1 MTIEEKKGFSMAIGG
16 CTLWGLSGN
25 VAQSL
30 FEKVGLDPLW
40 LVGTRLV
47 IAGTLLVVWS
57 LLTLP
62 KVEVKRLFSLTY
74 LPGLVCFAILG
85 MIPSQLTYFLA
96 IKHGNASS
104 ATILQFLGPLFIIVY
119 LALRQLRWPRRVDI
133 ISIIIALFGT
143 VLLVTNGNFS
153 RLALAPLGIF
163 WGVMAGVAQASYT
176 LLPRKLLALFD
187 ARLVTGGAMIVGG
200 FCFIPTF
207 VVTKVP
213 TLSVLNLFE
222 LAFIVIFGTMFA
234 YLFYLKSINYIA
246 PATTGMLSAFE
257 PLTASIVGI
266 ALGTVDF
273 TIVGIIGAILVLSTA
288 FLQSLAVK

>member
-25 VAQSL
+25 VAQNL

-257 PLTASIVGI
+257 PLIASIVGI

>member
-25 VAQSL
+25 VAQNL

-119 LALRQLRWPRRVDI
+119 LALRQLRWPRRIDI

>member
-25 VAQSL
+25 VAQNL

-119 LALRQLRWPRRVDI
+119 LALRQLRWPRRIDI

-207 VVTKVP
+207 VMTKVP

>member
-25 VAQSL
+25 VAQNL

-57 LLTLP
+57 LLNLP

>member
-25 VAQSL
+25 VAQNL

>member
-25 VAQSL
+25 VAQNL

-143 VLLVTNGNFS
+143 VLLVSNGNFS

-273 TIVGIIGAILVLSTA
+273 TIFGIIWAILVLSTA
-288 FLQSLAVK
+288 FLKSLAVK

>member
-25 VAQSL
+25 VAQNL
-30 FEKVGLDPLW
+30 FEKVGLDSLW

-62 KVEVKRLFSLTY
+62 KAEVKRLFSLTY
-74 LPGLVCFAILG
+74 LPGLACFAILG

>member
-25 VAQSL
+25 VAQNL

-257 PLTASIVGI
+257 PPTASIVGI

-273 TIVGIIGAILVLSTA
+273 TIVGIIGAILILSTA